1 MSKKELQMGYDA
13 SSSEVFLTPK
23 DREGVD
29 RVKGMPKDKVIEEV
43 DRACAE
49 AQMCLLDSL
58 DEIEMKR
65 MSDESRAPG
74 KTPSVPDL
82 ALDGRD

>member
-1 MSKKELQMGYDA
+1 
-13 SSSEVFLTPK
+13 
-23 DREGVD
+23 
-29 RVKGMPKDKVIEEV
+29 MPKDKVIEEV